1 MIGRGDWQMRTLATL
16 CAASAMLL
24 CISGRTS
31 LARYEGP
38 WCLHVTMGFGG
49 GIISYCDMRSYEM
62 CRAEMRA
69 MGGSYCTQNPY
80 YWWNRPEGPAAR
92 KSRRQAN

>member
-1 MIGRGDWQMRTLATL
+1 MRTFVILL
-16 CAASAMLL
+16 SAAAACSILGSAP
-24 CISGRTS
+24 GF
-31 LARYEGP
+31 ARYEGP

-80 YWWNRPEGPAAR
+80 YWWNRPEAPASR
-92 KSRRQAN
+92 KSRRQVN